1 VKTSELDKYEGCI
14 NPHPDHLPTASLG
27 EGDSISRP
35 HPDPLPTASLG
46 EGDSI
51 SSHYLPTSLEQ
62 QRTIDPEILKC
73 IIQDEQGNVYR
84 IVKMEYDFL
93 MKYGLP
99 LPRKHR
105 LDRMKEN
112 FRIN

>member
-1 VKTSELDKYEGCI
+1 MIKTNELDQFE
-14 NPHPDHLPTASLG
+14 SF
-27 EGDSISRP
+27 DSI
-35 HPDPLPTASLG
+35 
-46 EGDSI
+46 GD
-51 SSHYLPTSLEQ
+51 
-62 QRTIDPEILKC
+62 RKIDPEILKV
-73 IIQDEQGNVYR
+73 IIQDEQGNVYK
-84 IVKMEYDFL
+84 IIKMEYDFL

>member
-1 VKTSELDKYEGCI
+1 MKTSELDKYEGYI
-14 NPHPDHLPTASLG
+14 N
-27 EGDSISRP
+27 P

-51 SSHYLPTSLEQ
+51 SRPHDPLPTASLGEGDSISPHYFPTSLEQ
-62 QRTIDPEILKC
+62 QRTIDPEILNY

-99 LPRKHR
+99 LPRKHW
-105 LDRMKEN
+105 LERMKEN

>member
-1 VKTSELDKYEGCI
+1 LGTSPTRGDDTADDNPSLKEG
-14 NPHPDHLPTASLG
+14 AGGG
-27 EGDSISRP
+27 ETRW
-35 HPDPLPTASLG
+35 
-46 EGDSI
+46 
-51 SSHYLPTSLEQ
+51 
-62 QRTIDPEILKC
+62 IDPEILKC
-73 IIQDEQGNVYR
+73 IVQDEQGNVYK

-99 LPRKHR
+99 LPRKHW